1 MSNAIDS
8 KEQFGRAFRPVP
20 MKRHLV
26 TLEVEGRPA
35 TFATAHEGPWKEAVR
50 RAVAVSDVKSPVDGR
65 FLVRIEFRTAQPKN
79 PNERWDIDN
88 LVKPTLDAMEG
99 IFGARDWRGAPQPQD
114 DRVDHLEA
122 AKRYVRQGEQP
133 GATIEIWLLPE
144 NPQGLSLNSREH
156 VRAERAKPVQ
166 GSLWEAMNARPRSAV
181 AVLTEEAI
189 PSGPGVYAWYRDST
203 PVYVGKAGSLR
214 SRLWGNH
221 LRRGQS
227 MTNSAFR
234 RNVAEELGIAT
245 ANSIKDRTYVPSA
258 EDVRHVNEWVRGCEV
273 AWIECESHDGA
284 VQLEKDL
291 KREWVPPLTKR

>member
-1 MSNAIDS
+1 
-8 KEQFGRAFRPVP
+8 
-20 MKRHLV
+20 MKRYLV

-50 RAVAVSDVKSPVDGR
+50 RAVVVSDVESPVDGR

-122 AKRYVRQGEQP
+122 AKRYVRQDEQP
-133 GATIEIWLLPE
+133 GATIEVWLLPE
-144 NPQGLSLNSREH
+144 NPQGLSLDSREH
-156 VRAERAKPVQ
+156 VVAERAKPVE
-166 GSLWEAMNARPRSAV
+166 GPLWKAMNARSRSA
-181 AVLTEEAI
+181 AAILTEKAI
-189 PSGPGVYAWYRDST
+189 PAGLGVYAWYRDST

-214 SRLWGNH
+214 SRLWENH

-245 ANSIKDRTYVPSA
+245 AKSIKDGTYAPSA
-258 EDVRHVNEWVRGCEV
+258 DDVRDVNEWVAGCEV

-284 VQLEKDL
+284 VQLEKDM